1 MWAIFSPT
9 FQSVEKFGVGADIIR
24 PQFRNEIQIFY
35 NPEGR
40 TTPASFQGDK
50 MKITKIKT
58 AESKSVETKGE
69 TVQEHCL
76 YLFRS
81 PVILT
86 IGGMENVC
94 PSGTAI
100 LYEGGVSRR
109 FRGAAGKSLK
119 YDLIQFRLSSAD
131 KLYIKD
137 LEFPLNRAIEV
148 PDSYILAS
156 TINNLSIHHLSAG
169 KRRSE
174 LDEMYMRMILI
185 AMEEV
190 YNGSNTEISDIPR
203 LPQLREIRREMYDN
217 PAVRISV
224 DKLCRRLAVGKSYFH
239 KIYLAAFGVTFRQDE
254 IRSRLAY
261 ACRLLTETELAVSVV
276 AEKCGY
282 ETETYFMKQFR
293 QHMGCT
299 PSQYRRRG

>member
-1 MWAIFSPT
+1 
-9 FQSVEKFGVGADIIR
+9 
-24 PQFRNEIQIFY
+24 
-35 NPEGR
+35 
-40 TTPASFQGDK
+40 

-58 AESKSVETKGE
+58 AESISEEIKGDE
-69 TVQEHCL
+69 VRDYCL

-119 YDLIQFRLSSAD
+119 YDIVQFRPSSAD
-131 KLYIKD
+131 KLYIGD
-137 LEFPLNRAIEV
+137 LDFPLNRAIEV
-148 PDSYILAS
+148 SDGYILAS

-169 KRRSE
+169 KRKAE
-174 LDEMYMRMILI
+174 LDEVYMRIILI
-185 AMEEV
+185 ALEEAYKGNEV
-190 YNGSNTEISDIPR
+190 EISDIPR

-217 PAVRISV
+217 PAGRMSV

-254 IRSRLAY
+254 IRSRLSY
-261 ACRLLTETELAVSVV
+261 ACQLLRETELAVSVV